1 MTLDED
7 RRQEL
12 DQLWLDSLL
21 QESLCPGRDRDQK
34 RIESLFTKPDFELH
48 ETHSAVV
55 QKSGSLVRWLSW
67 GIAASVLI
75 AVGSWSLFSSSNQR
89 AYAAVAKSLRAT
101 PAAREY
107 LIRISANSLAGDEV
121 TKTAQLYIDKND
133 RFAVRRQGWLGLSDI
148 WIGSDGTNRWFV
160 PRIGPAFQGSDKL
173 LGGWLM
179 RKDSTSPYLH
189 LNTALKRMEKDYDLK
204 MLPEMEW
211 DGVGGEGRILCER
224 VHGAWN
230 GQRKSA
236 SNRTLPAE
244 IDLWV
249 DKDNGIAR
257 RVVLVWNREPN
268 QGGVTQWTMD
278 LIGYPSLADNWFA
291 AGGHVGAGQRIIAI
305 GKETDLDVL
314 PKSSEEN

>member
-12 DQLWLDSLL
+12 EQLWLDSLL
-21 QESLCPGRDRDQK
+21 QESLRPDRDRDQQ
-34 RIESLFTKPDFELH
+34 RIQSLLSQPDFELNEGH
-48 ETHSAVV
+48 LAIVP
-55 QKSGSLVRWLSW
+55 KSGSLVRWLPLV
-67 GIAASVLI
+67 IAASVLI
-75 AVGSWSLFSSSNQR
+75 AVSSWSLFSSSNQR
-89 AYAAVAKSLRAT
+89 AYAAVARSLRAT

-107 LIRISANSLAGDEV
+107 SIRIFANSLAGDEV
-121 TKTAQLYIDKND
+121 TKTAQLYIDKNN

-160 PRIGPAFQGSDKL
+160 PRVGPAFQGSEQI
-173 LGGWLM
+173 LGGWLV

-204 MLPEMEW
+204 MLHDIELE
-211 DGVGGEGRILCER
+211 GVGVEGRIVCEQ

-236 SNRTLPAE
+236 SNRTLPTE

-257 RVVLVWNREPN
+257 RVVLAWNREPN
-268 QGGVTQWTMD
+268 QGGVTQWTID
-278 LIGYPSLADNWFA
+278 LIGYPNLAENWFA
-291 AGGHVGAGQRIIAI
+291 PSGHIGVGQRIITI
-305 GKETDLDVL
+305 GKETDLDVM
-314 PKSSEEN
+314 PKSNEEN